1 MHSAAETGFPMADH
15 LPRLRMA
22 NFAIQG
28 RSARVP
34 RYGSGP
40 TDLQWQHRETLP
52 WMSMDSMAQV
62 KIHKGDFDLSVGVDV
77 RFDGE
82 DVTFHVKPGQ
92 LGGLCCSRGPCA
104 CHELRRPFL
113 QGGRLFAPE
122 DLGRSVPDR
131 GARIP
136 GHLRDRGCRR
146 LRCLISTGPLKHL
159 TFAPL

>member
-92 LGGLCCSRGPCA
+92 LGDFVACSRGA
-104 CHELRRPFL
+104 MWM
-113 QGGRLFAPE
+113 
-122 DLGRSVPDR
+122 S
-131 GARIP
+131 
-136 GHLRDRGCRR
+136 
-146 LRCLISTGPLKHL
+146 
-159 TFAPL
+159 

>member
-1 MHSAAETGFPMADH
+1 
-15 LPRLRMA
+15 
-22 NFAIQG
+22 
-28 RSARVP
+28 
-34 RYGSGP
+34 
-40 TDLQWQHRETLP
+40 
-52 WMSMDSMAQV
+52 MDSMAQV

-136 GHLRDRGCRR
+136 GHLRDRGCGR
-146 LRCLISTGPLKHL
+146 LQCLMSTGPLKHL